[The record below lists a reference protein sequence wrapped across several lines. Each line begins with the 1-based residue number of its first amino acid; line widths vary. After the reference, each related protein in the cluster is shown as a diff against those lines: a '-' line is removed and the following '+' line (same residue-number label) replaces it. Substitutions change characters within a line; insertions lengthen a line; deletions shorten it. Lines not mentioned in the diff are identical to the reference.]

1 MLLNLGITISTN
13 KIDAEI
19 KCKDIK
25 NTKANETSSNFKFCI
40 KSVF

>member
-1 MLLNLGITISTN
+1 MLFNLERTISTN
-13 KIDAEI
+13 KINAEI

-25 NTKANETSSNFKFCI
+25 KTKANETSSNLKLCT